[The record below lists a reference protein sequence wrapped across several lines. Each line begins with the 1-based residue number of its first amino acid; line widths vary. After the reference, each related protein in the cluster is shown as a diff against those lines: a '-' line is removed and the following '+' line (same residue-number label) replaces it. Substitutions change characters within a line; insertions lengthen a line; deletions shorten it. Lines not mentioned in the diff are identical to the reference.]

1 MVTTSIPANLA
12 VFRIFVNLGM
22 KLVGGEYSQKFI
34 DDELDWVDTFYGA
47 HVSPPV

>member
-1 MVTTSIPANLA
+1 MLL

-22 KLVGGEYSQKFI
+22 KLVGGEYSQKYI

-47 HVSPPV
+47 HVSTWANHCLGALG